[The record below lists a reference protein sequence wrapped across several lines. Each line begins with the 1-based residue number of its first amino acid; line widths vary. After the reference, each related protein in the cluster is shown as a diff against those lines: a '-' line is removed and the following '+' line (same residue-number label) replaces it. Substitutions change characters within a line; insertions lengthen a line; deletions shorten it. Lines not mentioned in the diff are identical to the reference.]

1 MPAGATSTR
10 PLLVSFMDYLIVE
23 MVVIK
28 RYAQLNVGGTS
39 TNCIAIHAQSM
50 TNFISFANCMPTKV
64 HYYVAVIVRAF
75 QSLQLAVSL
84 IALWKTAR
92 QPCSLKT

>member
-23 MVVIK
+23 MAVIK

-50 TNFISFANCMPTKV
+50 TNFISFTNCMPTKV

-75 QSLQLAVSL
+75 S
-84 IALWKTAR
+84 IITAGCL
-92 QPCSLKT
+92 PHCSLENCQAAL